1 MPRGK
6 FYQKTIDTRTA
17 LGDIDSTPFDT
28 AEIYQTAG
36 NSPHN
41 LKKETAMTEVAT
53 TKSAT
58 TNEELVTMADG
69 RIVAFTPKRKVVKE
83 SFIANDATTP
93 GEVSVQVRLDFRN
106 GETRLFTIP
115 EGLLHKFAAHGAEQ
129 KLGDAM
135 SGLASVEDGVMAID
149 ELIDR
154 LYQGEWNASRA
165 ASEFAGASVLV
176 RALAE
181 LKSQPIDKVREFV
194 KTKSQAERTA
204 LKNVPAVKAIIERI
218 ESEKVAKAGGVNTDE
233 LLAGL

>member
-1 MPRGK
+1 
-6 FYQKTIDTRTA
+6 
-17 LGDIDSTPFDT
+17 
-28 AEIYQTAG
+28 
-36 NSPHN
+36 
-41 LKKETAMTEVAT
+41 MTEVANT

-69 RIVAFTPKRKVVKE
+69 RIVTFTPKRKVVKE
-83 SFIANDATTP
+83 SFIAPGDGA

-115 EGLLHKFAAHGAEQ
+115 AALLHKFAAHGAEQ

-135 SGLASVEDGVMAID
+135 SGLASVEDGVMAVD

>member
-1 MPRGK
+1 MP
-6 FYQKTIDTRTA
+6 
-17 LGDIDSTPFDT
+17 
-28 AEIYQTAG
+28 
-36 NSPHN
+36 
-41 LKKETAMTEVAT
+41 EVANT

-69 RIVAFTPKRKVVKE
+69 RIVTFTPKRKVVKE
-83 SFIANDATTP
+83 SFIANDAAT

-115 EGLLHKFAAHGAEQ
+115 AALLHKFAAHGAEQ

-135 SGLASVEDGVMAID
+135 SGLASVEDGVMAVD

-194 KTKSQAERTA
+194 KTKSQTKRTA

-218 ESEKVAKAGGVNTDE
+218 ESEKIAKAGGVNTDE

>member
-1 MPRGK
+1 
-6 FYQKTIDTRTA
+6 
-17 LGDIDSTPFDT
+17 
-28 AEIYQTAG
+28 
-36 NSPHN
+36 
-41 LKKETAMTEVAT
+41 MTEVANT

-69 RIVAFTPKRKVVKE
+69 RIVTFTPKRKVVKE
-83 SFIANDATTP
+83 SFIASDAAT
-93 GEVSVQVRLDFRN
+93 GEASIQVRLDFRN

-115 EGLLHKFAAHGAEQ
+115 VALLHKFAAHGAEQ

-135 SGLASVEDGVMAID
+135 SGLASVEDGVMAVD

-204 LKNVPAVKAIIERI
+204 LKNVTAVKAIIERI

>member
-1 MPRGK
+1 
-6 FYQKTIDTRTA
+6 
-17 LGDIDSTPFDT
+17 
-28 AEIYQTAG
+28 
-36 NSPHN
+36 
-41 LKKETAMTEVAT
+41 MTEVANT

-69 RIVAFTPKRKVVKE
+69 RIVTFTPKRKVVKE
-83 SFIANDATTP
+83 SFITTDANT

-115 EGLLHKFAAHGAEQ
+115 AALLHKFAAHGAEQ

-135 SGLASVEDGVMAID
+135 SGLASVEDGVMAVD

-181 LKSQPIDKVREFV
+181 LKSQPVDKVREFV

>member
-1 MPRGK
+1 
-6 FYQKTIDTRTA
+6 
-17 LGDIDSTPFDT
+17 
-28 AEIYQTAG
+28 
-36 NSPHN
+36 
-41 LKKETAMTEVAT
+41 MTEVANT

-69 RIVAFTPKRKVVKE
+69 RIVTFTPKRKVVKE
-83 SFIANDATTP
+83 SFIMNSDDGSHA
-93 GEVSVQVRLDFRN
+93 VQTRLDFRN

-115 EGLLHKFAAHGAEQ
+115 TALLAKFAAHGAEQ

-135 SGLASVEDGVMAID
+135 SGLTSVEDGVMAVD

-218 ESEKVAKAGGVNTDE
+218 ESEKVAKAGGVDTDE

>member
-1 MPRGK
+1 
-6 FYQKTIDTRTA
+6 
-17 LGDIDSTPFDT
+17 
-28 AEIYQTAG
+28 
-36 NSPHN
+36 
-41 LKKETAMTEVAT
+41 MTEATT

-69 RIVAFTPKRKVVKE
+69 RIVTFTPKRKVAKE
-83 SFIANDATTP
+83 SFVVADEATGKT
-93 GEVSVQVRLDFRN
+93 VVQTRLDFRN

-115 EGLLHKFAAHGAEQ
+115 ESLLYKFAAHGAEQ

-135 SGLASVEDGVMAID
+135 SGLASVEDGVMAVD

-154 LYQGEWNASRA
+154 LYQGEWNASRS

-181 LKSQPIDKVREFV
+181 LKSQPIDKVRAFV

>member
-1 MPRGK
+1 
-6 FYQKTIDTRTA
+6 
-17 LGDIDSTPFDT
+17 
-28 AEIYQTAG
+28 
-36 NSPHN
+36 
-41 LKKETAMTEVAT
+41 MTEVANT

-69 RIVAFTPKRKVVKE
+69 RIVTFTPKRKVVKE
-83 SFIANDATTP
+83 SFIASDAAT
-93 GEVSVQVRLDFRN
+93 GEASIQVRLDFRN
-106 GETRLFTIP
+106 SETRLFTIP
-115 EGLLHKFAAHGAEQ
+115 AGLLHKFAAHGAEQ

-135 SGLASVEDGVMAID
+135 SGLASVEDGVMAVD

-176 RALAE
+176 RALVE
-181 LKSQPIDKVREFV
+181 LKRQPIDKVREFV

-204 LKNVPAVKAIIERI
+204 LKNVPAVREIIERI
-218 ESEKVAKAGGVNTDE
+218 ENEKVAKAGGVNTDE

>member
-1 MPRGK
+1 MP
-6 FYQKTIDTRTA
+6 
-17 LGDIDSTPFDT
+17 
-28 AEIYQTAG
+28 
-36 NSPHN
+36 
-41 LKKETAMTEVAT
+41 EVANT

-69 RIVAFTPKRKVVKE
+69 RIVTFTPKRKVVKE
-83 SFIANDATTP
+83 SFITTDAAT

-115 EGLLHKFAAHGAEQ
+115 ATSLYKFAAHGAEQ

-135 SGLASVEDGVMAID
+135 SGLASVEDGVMAVD

-181 LKSQPIDKVREFV
+181 LKSQPIDKVREFL

-204 LKNVPAVKAIIERI
+204 LKNVTAVREIIERI

>member
-1 MPRGK
+1 
-6 FYQKTIDTRTA
+6 
-17 LGDIDSTPFDT
+17 
-28 AEIYQTAG
+28 
-36 NSPHN
+36 
-41 LKKETAMTEVAT
+41 MTEVANT

-58 TNEELVTMADG
+58 TNEELVTMTDG
-69 RIVAFTPKRKVVKE
+69 RIVTFTPKRKVVKE
-83 SFIANDATTP
+83 SFITTDAAA

-115 EGLLHKFAAHGAEQ
+115 ATFLHKFAAHGAEQ

-135 SGLASVEDGVMAID
+135 SGLASVEDGVMAVD